1 MTLMAKKTKGPR
13 LREMTQRQAWS
24 QSRNRAKGQI
34 GFMLGT
40 LESIKSLD
48 ILAEK
53 ELTKISTIRR
63 ILVDLKKNWEDQNS
77 DSRQQFLDT
86 WD

>member
-1 MTLMAKKTKGPR
+1 MAKRKRKLITR
-13 LREMTQRQAWS
+13 NQAWA

-34 GFMLGT
+34 GYMLGT
-40 LESIKSLD
+40 LESIKSLE
-48 ILAEK
+48 ILSEK
-53 ELTKISTIRR
+53 ELPKISTIRR